1 MIRYPLWHTFDAD
14 IRRTGQTDHAAAS
27 NPRYMLACVAT
38 TGGAWVLRCYR
49 RERKPSSVYVIPHV
63 LQHTLYERQHQWS
76 KQSTAGNVL
85 RRLTDP
91 LPQKKTDR
99 RDAQGVCEFRSI
111 EKGWHAVR
119 FCTHTGNQSA
129 ASSLASTRDLYIT
142 RRASLSEATNSST
155 DVSAACRP
163 NTTRTRSDNAPRR
176 LALEHYA
183 SLMDTT
189 RRSHFE
195 SGQAW
200 QDML

>member
-63 LQHTLYERQHQWS
+63 LLHTLYGRQHQWS

-85 RRLTDP
+85 NS
-91 LPQKKTDR
+91 DR
-99 RDAQGVCEFRSI
+99 RDFQSVCEFRSI

-119 FCTHTGNQSA
+119 FCTQTKNQSA

-163 NTTRTRSDNAPRR
+163 NTTTTRSDNAPRR